1 MKHGGSL
8 LDSIKR
14 WNEKRKDRDLAIEL
28 LRNAAKLKLS
38 GTSDSEIR
46 KLIAKEIDVDKIQLG
61 IINKMKRIPELKLL
75 FQYLLKMPWDK
86 AVEEFSTLK
95 GKSYEDI
102 KSFHEKIAVWG
113 NISSH
118 DVRPMTGL
126 KVLNLEVKSPE
137 LELFLIYLLFIND

>member
-1 MKHGGSL
+1 LKHGGSL

-28 LRNAAKLKLS
+28 LRNVVKLKLS

-46 KLIAKEIDVDKIQLG
+46 KLIAKEIDIDKIQLG
-61 IINKMKRIPELKLL
+61 IINKMKRVPELKLL
-75 FQYLLKMPWDK
+75 FPYLLKMPWDK
-86 AVEEFSTLK
+86 AVEDFSTLK

-102 KSFHEKIAVWG
+102 KSFHEKIATWG
-113 NISSH
+113 NISSQ

-126 KVLNLEVKSPE
+126 AFLNLEVKSPE